1 MPNESDGDDA
11 SSELSDAN
19 RFLCGWEI
27 PGKKML
33 IFNVDETLIHAT
45 ETPLA
50 IALSFRTGPYS
61 VYKRPFVDDFRAIEN
76 EVVDRGRNFLGAPRL
91 AN

>member
-1 MPNESDGDDA
+1 MKSSKPRSRLSEPKLISNESDGDDA
-11 SSELSDAN
+11 SSELSDDN

-27 PGKKML
+27 PGKML
-33 IFNVDETLIHAT
+33 IFDVDETLTHAT

-61 VYKRPFVDDFRAIEN
+61 VYQRPFVGDFRAIEK
-76 EVVDRGRNFLGAPRL
+76 
-91 AN
+91 